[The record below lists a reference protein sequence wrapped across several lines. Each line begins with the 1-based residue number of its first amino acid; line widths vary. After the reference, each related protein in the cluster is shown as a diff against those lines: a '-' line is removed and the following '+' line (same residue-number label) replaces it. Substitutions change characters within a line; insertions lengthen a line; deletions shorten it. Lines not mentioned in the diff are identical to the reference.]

1 MMTVMILGAILL
13 ASFISSIPSRP
24 GITRSASII
33 FTLFRFMIPRPPSP
47 DSATSPL
54 YPPATNQ
61 SRSDSL
67 TIFSSSTT
75 RMIAFF
81 PIHGLQIYRKRCSP
95 VDLAGDFNFPF
106 MPFNNPVHNGQSQA
120 DTFAFF
126 FGREE
131 WGEQFAQVFSR
142 NAYPRIRDIDP
153 NGILECFT
161 DSDVFGKRCGDR

>member
-13 ASFISSIPSRP
+13 ASFMRSLPAGP

-33 FTLFRFMIPRPPSP
+33 FALFRLKNPRAASP
-47 DSATSPL
+47 DSATSTL
-54 YPPATNQ
+54 YPTSTNQ

-95 VDLAGDFNFPF
+95 VDLASDFNFPF
-106 MPFNNPVHNGQSQA
+106 MPLNNPVHNGQSQA

-142 NAYPRIRDIDP
+142 NANPRIRDIAP
-153 NGILECFT
+153 NGILERFT
-161 DSDVFGKRCGDR
+161 DSDVFGKRCGY